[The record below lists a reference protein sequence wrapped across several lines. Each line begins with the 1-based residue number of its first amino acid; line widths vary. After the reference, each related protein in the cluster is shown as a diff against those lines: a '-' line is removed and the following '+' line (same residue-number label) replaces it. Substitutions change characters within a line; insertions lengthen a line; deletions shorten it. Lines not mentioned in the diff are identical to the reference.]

1 MNFIV
6 VWATLAKEQLTRL
19 LADPEL
25 QMDVIRAFYRVE
37 AILGY
42 FPDQVGESR
51 GTNKRIVIET
61 PLTVYYRIDRA
72 NKLVRILRVLV
83 PNQEP

>member
-1 MNFIV
+1 MNFLV
-6 VWATLAKEQLTRL
+6 VWAELAKAQLARL

-42 FPDQVGESR
+42 FPEHVGESR

>member
-1 MNFIV
+1 MNFLV
-6 VWATLAKEQLTRL
+6 VWAELAKAQLARL
-19 LADPEL
+19 LSDPEL

-51 GTNKRIVIET
+51 GANKRIVIEA

-72 NKLVRILRVLV
+72 NKLVRVLRVLV
-83 PNQEP
+83 PNHEP